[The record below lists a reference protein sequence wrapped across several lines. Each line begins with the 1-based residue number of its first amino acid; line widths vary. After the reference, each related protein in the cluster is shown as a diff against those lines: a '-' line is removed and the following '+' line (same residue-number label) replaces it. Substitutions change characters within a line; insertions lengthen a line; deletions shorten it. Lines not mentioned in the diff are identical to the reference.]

1 MEVCAGCERIAIENT
16 TTRGDDLLEIGKGR
30 EAQMICHM
38 RHGSP
43 PRLMAPQST
52 RSADLRESSPTPSP
66 RERMTRQEVRE
77 RSSMEAALLE
87 LLAAAAGAGIVP
99 ADALERVN
107 KRLGHVG
114 KGQTNILSKRPL
126 GCTFLRWA

>member
-1 MEVCAGCERIAIENT
+1 
-16 TTRGDDLLEIGKGR
+16 
-30 EAQMICHM
+30 
-38 RHGSP
+38 
-43 PRLMAPQST
+43 
-52 RSADLRESSPTPSP
+52 
-66 RERMTRQEVRE
+66 
-77 RSSMEAALLE
+77 MEAALLE
-87 LLAAAAGAGIVP
+87 LLAAAAWAGIVP